1 MLGRCSAHVT
11 VTMKCR
17 KLFLVC
23 VSMAKRR
30 RWVLSSNRRCVICSF
45 EKLAVLLKPHVYLQ
59 STPGFPSAPISSK
72 EYEETTFEKSSYHHS
87 FHVPNFYT
95 FLLSF
100 FLFFFLIFV
109 VWSGCYQSVFFAC
122 VCVREGKFVAYYPF
136 GRTMAAKE

>member
-100 FLFFFLIFV
+100 FLFFFLSLLFDPV
-109 VWSGCYQSVFFAC
+109 VIKVFFLL
-122 VCVREGKFVAYYPF
+122 VCA
-136 GRTMAAKE
+136 